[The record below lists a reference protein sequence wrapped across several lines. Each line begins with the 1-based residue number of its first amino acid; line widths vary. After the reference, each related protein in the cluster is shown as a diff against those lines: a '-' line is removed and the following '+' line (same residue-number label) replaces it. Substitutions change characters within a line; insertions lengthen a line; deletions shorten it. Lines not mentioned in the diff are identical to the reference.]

1 MLRSLTVVALLLGAA
16 PAYAQTAQSPAP
28 TPSTSGAAKPSA
40 APQTQPLAAPAAAPV
55 VVVDANFTLGV
66 GDSVN
71 VGLVGRTDFTTQA
84 QVSSEGTIFLPLIG
98 QVRALGLT
106 TTQLAKQ
113 VEESLTKGGFFSA
126 PVAHIEVT
134 GVASRYA
141 TILGDVSSPGLMP
154 LDRDYHLSDIVA
166 RVGARA
172 GEGAGTIVL
181 THSDGQSKKYTIEEI
196 ATGGGDGDPKI
207 MPGDKI
213 YVPSTGSEVF
223 YISGQVKNPG
233 AFPATKGL
241 TVREAIARGGGLTD
255 MGSDRKTKVFRK
267 NVQLKDVTLE
277 TVLQP
282 GDIVQIGERLF

>member
-1 MLRSLTVVALLLGAA
+1 MLRSLTAAAALLLVAA
-16 PAYAQTAQSPAP
+16 PAYAQTAQP
-28 TPSTSGAAKPSA
+28 
-40 APQTQPLAAPAAAPV
+40 AAPAAAGAAKAAPLPQTAPTPAPV

-71 VGLVGRTDFTTQA
+71 VGLVGRTDFNSQS

-98 QVRALGLT
+98 QVKALGLT
-106 TTQLAKQ
+106 TADLAKQ
-113 VEESLTKGGFFSA
+113 VEAILKKGGFYA
-126 PVAHIEVT
+126 DPMVHIEVT

-141 TILGDVSSPGLMP
+141 TILGDVGSPGLLP

-181 THSDGQSKKYTIEEI
+181 THSDGKSKKYSIEEI
-196 ATGGGDGDPKI
+196 ATGGGEGDPKVQ
-207 MPGDKI
+207 PGDKI
-213 YVPSTGSEVF
+213 YFPAAVAEVF

-233 AFPATKGL
+233 AFPTTKGL

-255 MGSDRKTKVFRK
+255 MGSERKTKVFRK
-267 NVQLKDVTLE
+267 NVQLKDVTLD

>member
-1 MLRSLTVVALLLGAA
+1 MLRSLTAAAILLAAA
-16 PAYAQTAQSPAP
+16 PAHAQLAKPATPAP
-28 TPSTSGAAKPSA
+28 ATADKAG
-40 APQTQPLAAPAAAPV
+40 APQTAPAPAPV
-55 VVVDANFTLGV
+55 VVVDASFTLGV

-71 VGLVGRTDFTTQA
+71 VGLVGRTDFDSQA
-84 QVSSEGTIFLPLIG
+84 QVSSEGTIYLPLIG
-98 QVRALGLT
+98 QVKALGLT
-106 TTQLAKQ
+106 TATLSKD
-113 VEESLTKGGFFSA
+113 VEAALKKGGFFA
-126 PVAHIEVT
+126 DPLVHIEVT

-141 TILGDVSSPGLMP
+141 TILGDVSSPGLLP

-172 GEGAGTIVL
+172 EGGPGTIVL
-181 THSDGQSKKYTIEEI
+181 THANGQSKKYSIEEV
-196 ATGGGDGDPKI
+196 ATGGAEGDPKVE
-207 MPGDKI
+207 PGDKI
-213 YVPSTGSEVF
+213 YFPAAVAEVF
-223 YISGQVKNPG
+223 YISGQVRSPG

-267 NVQLKDVTLE
+267 NERLKNVTLD

>member
-1 MLRSLTVVALLLGAA
+1 MPAGSAA
-16 PAYAQTAQSPAP
+16 SKSVTPQTAP
-28 TPSTSGAAKPSA
+28 TP
-40 APQTQPLAAPAAAPV
+40 APV

-71 VGLVGRTDFTTQA
+71 VGLVGRTDFNAQP

-98 QVRALGLT
+98 QVKALGLT
-106 TTQLAKQ
+106 TAELTQQ
-113 VEESLTKGGFFSA
+113 VEAGLKKGGFYSD
-126 PVAHIEVT
+126 PVVHIEVT

-141 TILGDVSSPGLMP
+141 TILGEVSSPGLLP

-181 THSDGQSKKYTIEEI
+181 THSDGKSKRYSIEEI
-196 ATGGGDGDPKI
+196 ATGGGDGDPKVQ
-207 MPGDKI
+207 PGDKI
-213 YVPSTGSEVF
+213 YFPAAVAEVF
-223 YISGQVKNPG
+223 YISGQVKSPG
-233 AFPATKGL
+233 AFPVTKGL

-255 MGSDRKTKVFRK
+255 MGSERKTKVFRK
-267 NVQLKDVTLE
+267 NVQLKDVTVD

>member
-1 MLRSLTVVALLLGAA
+1 MLRSLTAAAALMLVAA
-16 PAYAQTAQSPAP
+16 PAHAQLAQASAPAGASSAKPAPVTPQTAP
-28 TPSTSGAAKPSA
+28 TP
-40 APQTQPLAAPAAAPV
+40 API

-71 VGLVGRTDFTTQA
+71 VGLVGRTDFNTA
-84 QVSSEGTIFLPLIG
+84 SQVSSEGTIFLPLVG
-98 QVRALGLT
+98 QVKALGLT
-106 TTQLAKQ
+106 TADLSKQ
-113 VEESLTKGGFFSA
+113 IEASLKKGGFFA
-126 PVAHIEVT
+126 DPVVHIEVT

-141 TILGDVSSPGLMP
+141 TILGDVSSPGLLP

-172 GEGAGTIVL
+172 GEGRGTIVV
-181 THSDGQSKKYTIEEI
+181 THASGQSKKYSIEEI
-196 ATGGGDGDPKI
+196 ATGGGDGDPKVQ
-207 MPGDKI
+207 PGDKI
-213 YVPSTGSEVF
+213 YFPASVAEVF
-223 YISGQVKNPG
+223 YINGQVRSPG
-233 AFPATKGL
+233 AFPATQGI

-267 NVQLKDVTLE
+267 NVQLKNVTLD

>member
-1 MLRSLTVVALLLGAA
+1 MLPSLTAAALLLVAA
-16 PAYAQTAQSPAP
+16 PAQAQPAQPGAPAQ
-28 TPSTSGAAKPSA
+28 AAATKSA
-40 APQTQPLAAPAAAPV
+40 APQTAPTPAPV

-71 VGLVGRTDFTTQA
+71 VGLVGRTDFNTQA
-84 QVSSEGTIFLPLIG
+84 QVSSEGTIFLPLVG
-98 QVRALGLT
+98 QVKALGQT
-106 TTQLAKQ
+106 TADLAKQ
-113 VEESLTKGGFFSA
+113 VEASLKKGGFFA
-126 PVAHIEVT
+126 DPLVHIEVT

-141 TILGDVSSPGLMP
+141 TILGDAASPGLLP

-172 GEGAGTIVL
+172 GEGRGTIVL
-181 THSDGQSKKYTIEEI
+181 THSDGQSKRYSIEQI
-196 ATGGGDGDPKI
+196 ATGGGDGDPKVQ
-207 MPGDKI
+207 PGDKV
-213 YVPSTGSEVF
+213 YFPAAVAEVF
-223 YISGQVKNPG
+223 YISGQVRSPG
-233 AFPATKGL
+233 AFPATEGL

-267 NVQLKDVTLE
+267 NVQLKNVTLD

>member
-1 MLRSLTVVALLLGAA
+1 MLRSLTAAAVLVLAAA
-16 PAYAQTAQSPAP
+16 PAHAQTAQP
-28 TPSTSGAAKPSA
+28 
-40 APQTQPLAAPAAAPV
+40 AAPAGAAAAKTAPLPQTAPASAPV

-71 VGLVGRTDFTTQA
+71 VGLVGRNDFNSQS

-98 QVRALGLT
+98 QVKALGMT
-106 TTQLAKQ
+106 TANLAKE
-113 VEESLTKGGFFSA
+113 VEAALKKGGYYA
-126 PVAHIEVT
+126 DPMVHIEVT

-141 TILGDVSSPGLMP
+141 TILGDVSSPGLLP

-172 GEGAGTIVL
+172 GDGAGTIVL
-181 THSDGQSKKYTIEEI
+181 THSNGQSKKYSIEEI
-196 ATGGGDGDPKI
+196 ATGGGEGDPKVE
-207 MPGDKI
+207 PGDKI
-213 YVPSTGSEVF
+213 YFPASVAEVF

-241 TVREAIARGGGLTD
+241 TVREGIARGGGLTE

-267 NVQLKDVTLE
+267 NVQLKDVTLD